1 MLDFIAENIVL
12 FITLTILILLI
23 AHLEINSLFGSI
35 KKLTPDGLTQ
45 LLNES
50 KVMLI
55 DLRSPEEFS
64 AGHIINA
71 KNMSIN
77 DIESIKIKK
86 ELSIV
91 TYGDKDSEAIK
102 AAKIFTKLGLEQAY
116 YLEGGISSW
125 VDNSMPLSGE
135 K

>member
-1 MLDFIAENIVL
+1 LLDFIAENIVL